1 MMILSI
7 FTFIVYA
14 ILIAAFIIGF
24 DNVKLREPKFEEPTQ
39 EFSIIIPFRNEADN
53 LNNLLQSILHLNY
66 PSNLFEILLVNDESE
81 DASCSIIESFQQS
94 HSHLNIHIV
103 QNIRRTC
110 SPKKDAIN
118 TAIHQSKFNWIVST
132 DADCEVPTNWL
143 QSFNTFIEKK
153 RPVFISA
160 AVKLK
165 EEQSFLFH
173 VQNLNFISL
182 IGSTIGAFGI
192 KKPFLCNGANLCY
205 RKDTFKKLNGFEG
218 NTSIASGD
226 DVFLLEKMVKNFP
239 KKTHFLKSKENI
251 VITNSEKQWKSF
263 LNQQIRW
270 ASKSGD
276 YKNWFSIVVGITVF
290 ITNLSILIIGF
301 SLFFEPNNYKL
312 FIGIL
317 LQKMFFDILLI
328 EKTAAFLNSKRSL
341 IYFPIVSLSYPFFT
355 VFIALLST
363 LKKYEWKGRKFH
375 K

>member
-1 MMILSI
+1 MLILSFFI
-7 FTFIVYA
+7 FIVYA
-14 ILIAAFIIGF
+14 ILIAAFTIGF
-24 DNVKLREPKFEEPTQ
+24 NNIKLRKSTFEEPTQ
-39 EFSIIIPFRNEADN
+39 EFSVIIPFRNEAN
-53 LNNLLQSILHLNY
+53 HLNNLLQSILNLNY
-66 PSNLFEILLVNDESE
+66 PNNLFEVLLVNDESE
-81 DASCSIIESFQQS
+81 DDSCTIIESFQKT
-94 HSHLNIHIV
+94 HSHLNIHIIK
-103 QNIRRTC
+103 NIRKTG

-118 TAIHQSKFNWIVST
+118 TAIKQSKFNWIVST

-143 QSFNTFIEKK
+143 QSFNTFISKK

-160 AVKLK
+160 AVKFK

-205 RKDTFKKLNGFEG
+205 RKDTFKKLNGFDG

-226 DVFLLEKMVKNFP
+226 DVFLLEKMIKNFP

-251 VITNSEKQWKSF
+251 VVTNSEKQWKSF

-270 ASKSGD
+270 ASKSGA
-276 YKNWFSIVVGITVF
+276 YKNWFSIVVGSTVF

-301 SLFFEPNNYKL
+301 SLFFELSHYQL
-312 FIGIL
+312 FIALL
-317 LQKMFFDILLI
+317 LQKIFFDIVLI
-328 EKTAAFLNSKRSL
+328 EKTATFLNSKRSL
-341 IYFPIVSLSYPFFT
+341 IYFPIVSIAYPFFT
-355 VFIALLST
+355 VFVVLLSV